1 MDTLNELSTT
11 TPNNNTKSLCKDLV
25 ERSSMA
31 PTREKEACKNGIQTC
46 DINTSGLT
54 LYLLNKLLSYIS
66 YVTCVYCDFDFN

>member
-1 MDTLNELSTT
+1 MNDQPQHQITT
-11 TPNNNTKSLCKDLV
+11 QNLYVKKRFTDLV

-31 PTREKEACKNGIQTC
+31 PTREKDACKNGIQTC